1 MRKFLFGATF
11 VVAAALI
18 AQSSFAGPSCC
29 KKKAN
34 AETVAA
40 KSSCS
45 KAKTSCNSATTVA
58 AKSSCQK
65 SCDGFPQIR
74 FMVAGEAYDT
84 QPEAW
89 AALADASEKYIE
101 RYTSIACVVDG
112 KVKYCGEGS
121 CASKGAK
128 TAKASCSSAAEVK
141 LAKAD
146 APCSSTK
153 KRARKVQ
160 RTTVKRACC
169 GSKPAKL
176 AKAETKSCGE
186 SKNAEVKLASA
197 KDERTCPLTGKV
209 VTVDAK
215 GNSSCCKKPCGDEAK
230 IKTVAAES
238 KSGCCKSKMAKL
250 AKAEGK
256 SCSEKAALVK
266 AEGKTCDKSAK
277 LAKAEGCSKGTE
289 AKLASAKSG
298 CCKSKMAK
306 LAKAEGKSCS
316 EKAALVKAEGKTCDK
331 SAKLAKAEGCS
342 KGTEAKLASAK
353 SGCCKSK
360 MAKLAKAEGKSCSE
374 KAALVKAESKTCDK
388 SAKLAKAEGCSKGAE
403 AKLASA
409 KSGCCKS
416 KEVKLASTKEGCCK
430 SKAVKLASANDGC
443 CKDAKNV
450 MYRVA
455 GRNFKT
461 YEEAAEARE
470 KAMEAMKG
478 VRMAYVVDGKQVD
491 CSSKVCPTMKKA
503 GKVKFVVN
511 KMETKCEMEARVA
524 MAKAQMEAVQLAVND
539 MVAAA
544 N

>member
-1 MRKFLFGATF
+1 MRKFLLGATF
-11 VVAAALI
+11 VVAAAVI
-18 AQSSFAGPSCC
+18 AQTSFAGPSCC
-29 KKKAN
+29 KKKAD
-34 AETVAA
+34 AATVAA

-45 KAKTSCNSATTVA
+45 KTKTSCSSATTVA
-58 AKSSCQK
+58 AKSSCEK
-65 SCDGFPQIR
+65 SCDGFPQIQY
-74 FMVAGEAYDT
+74 MVAGVAYNT

-89 AALADASEKYIE
+89 AALADASEKYVE

-112 KVKYCGEGS
+112 KVKYCGESS

-128 TAKASCSSAAEVK
+128 TAKASCDSGADVK

-146 APCSSTK
+146 APFGSTQT
-153 KRARKVQ
+153 RARKVQ
-160 RTTVKRACC
+160 RKTVQRACC

-176 AKAETKSCGE
+176 AKAESKSCSD

-197 KDERTCPLTGKV
+197 KSERTCPLTGKV

-230 IKTVAAES
+230 VKTVAAES

-250 AKAEGK
+250 AKADGK
-256 SCSEKAALVK
+256 SCGEKATLVK

-277 LAKAEGCSKGTE
+277 LAKTEGCSKGAE

-306 LAKAEGKSCS
+306 LAKADGKSCG
-316 EKAALVKAEGKTCDK
+316 EKATLVKAEG
-331 SAKLAKAEGCS
+331 
-342 KGTEAKLASAK
+342 
-353 SGCCKSK
+353 
-360 MAKLAKAEGKSCSE
+360 
-374 KAALVKAESKTCDK
+374 KTCDK

-416 KEVKLASTKEGCCK
+416 KEVKLAS
-430 SKAVKLASANDGC
+430 ANDGC

-461 YEEAAEARE
+461 YDEAAAARE
-470 KAMEAMKG
+470 KAMEAMKN
-478 VRMAYVVDGKQVD
+478 VRMAYVVDGKKVD
-491 CSSKVCPTMKKA
+491 CSSQVCPTMKKA

-539 MVAAA
+539 AVASA